1 MDNMNTPVQ
10 PRSAHNSPRSPL
22 LWVVAVALILF
33 SVVGIAAF
41 MGWLP
46 SSTAHPDT
54 RAGER
59 SAIDKQSTAAAKPA
73 SPTKHTPVAAAAPA
87 KCLEC
92 GEIASIR
99 EIVTKADGSGLG
111 AVGGAVVG
119 GALGHQVGEGK
130 GKDIATVAGVIGG
143 AVAGNE
149 IEKRSR
155 ATKSYE
161 ITVRLDNGSTRV
173 ITEPNLPSWK
183 TGDRVKI
190 VDGAIHSTS

>member
-10 PRSAHNSPRSPL
+10 RSSHNSPRGPL
-22 LWVVAVALILF
+22 MWVAAIAVILF

-46 SSTAHPDT
+46 SSTAHPDNRT
-54 RAGER
+54 GER

-73 SPTKHTPVAAAAPA
+73 SPAKHTPVAAATAP

-130 GKDIATVAGVIGG
+130 GKDLATVAGVIGG

-155 ATKSYE
+155 ATKTYE
-161 ITVRLDNGSTRV
+161 ITIRLDNGSTRV
-173 ITEPNLPSWK
+173 ITESNLPSWR

-190 VDGAIHSTS
+190 VDGALHSIS